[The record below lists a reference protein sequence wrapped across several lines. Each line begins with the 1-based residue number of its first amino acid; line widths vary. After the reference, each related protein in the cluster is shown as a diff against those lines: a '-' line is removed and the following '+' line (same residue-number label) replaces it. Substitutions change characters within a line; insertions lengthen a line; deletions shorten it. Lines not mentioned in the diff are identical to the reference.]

1 MTNQSIWAGH
11 EPRFCLYPKTSRIG
25 NVTYYLQYY
34 LPGGA
39 RVSRPMGKK
48 KKEAKARAFKKEAEV
63 RGGIFDEKDLERIPP
78 HLKPGLI
85 KPKISLKEA
94 MDRFIEATSYNR
106 RPRTNRLTHGVLKNL
121 IGLLEAEFIDEV
133 KGEHVQRLAG
143 MLQSKGLSQATVY
156 SYLSILKTF
165 FNWLIEGAEVLEG
178 RNPVNQVKKPPRSS
192 KVRDYL
198 VEPELIKKLLEVQ
211 SLSSR
216 EGVPIIPLVRYLMTT
231 GCRLGE
237 AIHLEWNDIEFD
249 QAIWMIK
256 EKPHC
261 PTIDA
266 LGWRPK
272 WNKPR
277 MIELLPEA
285 LDVLRGMNRHPVTW
299 GSVRENG
306 APEWHRADFV
316 FTVKKK
322 VETDVIKEER
332 QVRIGSVKRAW
343 GNLLEE
349 ARIPKIQIK
358 DLRTFFNWVLISHFG
373 LSHKEAGSYLGN
385 SEQVNYEHYSPVSLS
400 QLSSKLKA
408 QAGGH
413 FIPQLLG

>member
-1 MTNQSIWAGH
+1 M
-11 EPRFCLYPKTSRIG
+11 L
-25 NVTYYLQYY
+25 
-34 LPGGA
+34 
-39 RVSRPMGKK
+39 
-48 KKEAKARAFKKEAEV
+48 EV
-63 RGGIFDEKDLERIPP
+63 EYI
-78 HLKPGLI
+78 
-85 KPKISLKEA
+85 
-94 MDRFIEATSYNR
+94 N
-106 RPRTNRLTHGVLKNL
+106 
-121 IGLLEAEFIDEV
+121 EV
-133 KGEHVQRLAG
+133 KSEHVQRLAG
-143 MLQSKGLSQATVY
+143 MLQSRGLSQASIH

-165 FNWLIEGAEVLEG
+165 FNWLIEGAEVLDG
-178 RNPVNQVKKPPRSS
+178 RNPVNHVKKPPRSS

-198 VEPELIKKLLEVQ
+198 VEPELIKKLLEVKT
-211 SLSSR
+211 LGFKK
-216 EGVPIIPLVRYLMTT
+216 GVPIIPLVRFLITT

-237 AIHLEWNDIEFD
+237 AIHLEWDDINFD
-249 QAIWMIK
+249 QGIWMIK

-261 PTIDA
+261 PTMDH
-266 LGWRPK
+266 LSWRPK

-285 LDVLRGMNRHPVTW
+285 LEVLNGIKRHPVTW

-306 APEWHRADFV
+306 ASIWHQGNFV
-316 FTVKKK
+316 FTVNRKF
-322 VETDVIKEER
+322 DLDGVIEER

-349 ARIPKIQIK
+349 AQIPKIQIK

-373 LSHKEAGSYLGN
+373 LGHKEAGSYLGN

-408 QAGGH
+408 QAGGN